1 TGLVVVGDAIGMGL
15 SSEQAIIGDTPN
27 LAARLQG
34 IADPGTVVIASG
46 TRDLIGALFEL
57 QARPP
62 SQLKGY
68 PVPVPSWT
76 VIQESE
82 IDSRFEAL
90 RSGHT
95 HALLGR
101 QAELACLRDGWARAR
116 DGAGRVVVLSGEPGI
131 GKSRLIAA
139 LEEELRAEPFVRLRY
154 LCAPLYQDTALHPIA
169 AQIGR
174 AARFRNDDTPS
185 LRRRKLDHLL
195 TALRTPAADR
205 ATFAALLGLL
215 PEDDPE
221 LQRLTPARRKERTF
235 AAILAQLDVLAEAG
249 PVIVVV
255 EDLHWADATT
265 RELLDRL
272 VESVVTRRIL
282 LVVTSRP
289 LPQGQHLLPPGPS
302 VQHCVLK
309 RLERPDALVLL
320 EQVVGRDR
328 LPLPAREQI
337 LAHADGVPLFLEE
350 LARSTVEAPAP
361 DPTGRGGMP
370 PIHVPTSLHA
380 SLTARL
386 DRLPGS
392 REIAQMAAVLGR
404 DFAAETFRAM
414 FLVPEERLQTAL
426 RALVDAA
433 HAQDMMVFLDVVY
446 NHFGPDGN
454 YISLYAPQ
462 FFRSD
467 VKTPWGSAIDFRRP
481 EVRSY
486 FTDNVLMWLS
496 EYHFDG
502 LRFDAVHA
510 ITEQDWVDEMAAR
523 VRAAF
528 PDRQIHLV
536 LEHHNEASHLERQ
549 VDAQWNDDAHNV
561 LHVLLTD
568 ETGGY
573 YADYAED
580 TAAKL
585 LRCLSEGWVYQ
596 GQHSDYLKGDRG
608 TPSAHLPPTAHV
620 LFVQNHD
627 QTGNRAFGERLTV
640 LCEPA
645 ALEAAIALQL
655 LCPQIPLI
663 FMGEEDASRTPF
675 LFFTDHGPELAEA
688 VRKGRREEFASFAAF
703 AVVQA
708 LAYCHRSIIDPA
720 WVILKSR
727 AFDPVWRDE
736 TCRHAQAARSSA

>member
-1 TGLVVVGDAIGMGL
+1 MSATASPAQRHG
-15 SSEQAIIGDTPN
+15 
-27 LAARLQG
+27 
-34 IADPGTVVIASG
+34 ASG
-46 TRDLIGALFEL
+46 HRHGA
-57 QARPP
+57 
-62 SQLKGY
+62 
-68 PVPVPSWT
+68 T
-76 VIQESE
+76 VLPGGRVAFALWAPAQESVSVAIE
-82 IDSRFEAL
+82 GGPLVPMD
-90 RSGHT
+90 RSP
-95 HALLGR
+95 
-101 QAELACLRDGWARAR
+101 DGWFTAET
-116 DGAGRVVVLSGEPGI
+116 DCSAG
-131 GKSRLIAA
+131 
-139 LEEELRAEPFVRLRY
+139 
-154 LCAPLYQDTALHPIA
+154 TAY
-169 AQIGR
+169 
-174 AARFRNDDTPS
+174 RFRLSDGMEVPDPASRAQQDDVHGPS
-185 LRRRKLDHLL
+185 MVVD
-195 TALRTPAADR
+195 
-205 ATFAALLGLL
+205 
-215 PEDDPE
+215 
-221 LQRLTPARRKERTF
+221 PARH
-235 AAILAQLDVLAEAG
+235 A
-249 PVIVVV
+249 
-255 EDLHWADATT
+255 WADAGWTGKPW
-265 RELLDRL
+265 RDAVIYELHAGTMGGFKGVQDRL
-272 VESVVTRRIL
+272 ADLRALGITAIEIMPVNDF
-282 LVVTSRP
+282 
-289 LPQGQHLLPPGPS
+289 PGR
-302 VQHCVLK
+302 HNW
-309 RLERPDALVLL
+309 
-320 EQVVGRDR
+320 GY
-328 LPLPAREQI
+328 
-337 LAHADGVPLFLEE
+337 DGVLPY
-350 LARSTVEAPAP
+350 AP
-361 DPTGRGGMP
+361 DR
-370 PIHVPTSLHA
+370 A
-380 SLTARL
+380 Y
-386 DRLPGS
+386 GS
-392 REIAQMAAVLGR
+392 P
-404 DFAAETFRAM
+404 DD
-414 FLVPEERLQTAL
+414 L

-703 AVVQA
+703 ADPEKRETFPDPNAPETFSASVPQPDPEQGPARRGLYQRLLA
-708 LAYCHRSIIDPA
+708 L
-720 WVILKSR
+720 R
-727 AFDPVWRDE
+727 AEELAPFLDG
-736 TCRHAQAARSSA
+736 ARSEGGDVIGPKAVVARWRLRDGSLWSIACNLDAAAVPLPDLPGRRIFASQDGPDGLPGFCTIVNVERGR